1 MPYVVAGLATSE
13 SLVVPDAMLK
23 DAGVTVIRDRV
34 TGIDSEKKN
43 VTLAGGQVLSFDKL
57 LLANGADPVLP
68 PLPGRDLRG
77 VFTLRSTPD
86 AEAMLKFVQERK
98 PRSLTVIGAGFIGLE
113 VGSLLKQVQ
122 PDLQV
127 SVVEFL
133 RHPLPVMLD
142 ADMAA
147 KVAAYLTEQGMDLR
161 TGVRVTGISGKDGYA
176 SGVELDTGEA
186 TAADMVIMSV
196 GAKSNFDLARQ
207 AGLAI
212 GEFGIK
218 VNEYMETSHPDIFAA
233 GDNVE
238 NKCLVTGRSMPG
250 QLRGTAVCQ
259 GRLVAKRLK
268 GAAIPFPGVLNN
280 SCVKLFDLCAASVGL
295 TEENA
300 KKQGIKTACFT
311 VDSRS
316 KHGMIKGM
324 KPWTLKVIFNTENRK
339 VIGSQI
345 VSMSEAMAKEIDVMN
360 MAIKMGAV
368 PEDLLTINCA
378 GHPDLSSEP
387 SLEPI
392 SIAGLQ
398 ASGKI

>member
-1 MPYVVAGLATSE
+1 VAGLATSE

-77 VFTLRSTPD
+77 IFTLRSTPD
-86 AEAMLKFVQERK
+86 AEAMLKFMQERK
-98 PRSLTVIGAGFIGLE
+98 PRNLTVIGAGFIGLE
-113 VGSLLKQVQ
+113 VGSLLKQAQ

-127 SVVEFL
+127 TVVEFL
-133 RHPLPVMLD
+133 HHPLPVMLD

-147 KVAAYLTEQGMDLR
+147 KVASYLTEQGMDLR

-176 SGVELDTGEA
+176 SGVELDSGDV

-238 NKCLVTGRSMPG
+238 NKCLVTGQSMPG

-324 KPWTLKVIFNTENRK
+324 KPWTLKVVFNTENRK